1 MLNAFIGCNIG
12 CREVLAAPLVLNL
25 PNQINWKS
33 CLATK
38 NEETKA
44 AQEMRKNFEPLKLT
58 FTHHSFIKTR
68 FHLHFCKY
76 FHTMISYIPQSVL
89 YVLLLGLVHLVMFC
103 AVVII
108 RVNNFVKKL
117 IVVHQYASTILM

>member
-38 NEETKA
+38 DEETKA
-44 AQEMRKNFEPLKLT
+44 ALEIRKNFEPYY
-58 FTHHSFIKTR
+58 FDFI
-68 FHLHFCKY
+68 C
-76 FHTMISYIPQSVL
+76 
-89 YVLLLGLVHLVMFC
+89 
-103 AVVII
+103 
-108 RVNNFVKKL
+108 N
-117 IVVHQYASTILM
+117 